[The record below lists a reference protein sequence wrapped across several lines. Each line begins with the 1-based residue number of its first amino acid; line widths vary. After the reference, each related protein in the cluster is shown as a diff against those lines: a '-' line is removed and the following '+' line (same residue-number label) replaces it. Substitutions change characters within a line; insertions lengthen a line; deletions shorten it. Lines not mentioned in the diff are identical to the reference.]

1 VRILLIGP
9 TAVGKTSL
17 SITLAQEMDA
27 EIISADSRQCYKY
40 MDIGTSSPTAHELKA
55 VKHYNISIL
64 DPHEKDSAAD
74 FYERAMQWEEEIRA
88 RDKQI
93 LYVGGSTLHLQ
104 VIIQPMD
111 DVPASS
117 EENQRILSER
127 AEQEGIETLYRELEE
142 VDPEYAEQMDGMNP
156 QRIIRA
162 LDVWMQT
169 GKPFSSFHSR
179 GREVRPE
186 SGTVVF
192 GLKRD
197 RRNLYDR
204 INRRVDKMMEAGFL
218 DEVKNLLASGYSL
231 EDRALQTV
239 GYREAINYID
249 GKISRE
255 KMMRDMKTQT
265 RRYAKRQLTWF
276 RRWEFIRWLDMDEYS
291 EEEAVE
297 FIKSN
302 IKAIRKR

>member
-1 VRILLIGP
+1 MIGP

-17 SITLAQEMDA
+17 SITLAQEIGA

-40 MDIGTSSPTAHELKA
+40 MNIGTSSPTKEELRA

-74 FYERAMQWEEEIRA
+74 FYERAMRWEEEIRG
-88 RDKQI
+88 RDKHV

-104 VIIQPMD
+104 FIIQPMD

-117 EENQRILSER
+117 EENQQELREQAER
-127 AEQEGIETLYRELEE
+127 KGIEALYRKLKE
-142 VDPEYAEQMDGMNP
+142 VDPEYAEKMDGMNP

-169 GKPFSSFHSR
+169 GKPFSSFHNDD
-179 GREVRPE
+179 REVKP
-186 SGTVVF
+186 GPDTVVF

-197 RRNLYDR
+197 RRKLYDR
-204 INRRVDKMMEAGFL
+204 INRRVERMMEAGFP
-218 DEVKNLLASGYSL
+218 DEVRNLLDSGYSL
-231 EDRALQTV
+231 ENRALQTV
-239 GYREAINYID
+239 GYREAIQYLK
-249 GKISRE
+249 GEISSE
-255 KMMRDMKTQT
+255 KMVRDMKTQT

-276 RRWEFIRWLDMDEYS
+276 RRWDFVEWIDMDEYS
-291 EEEAVE
+291 EEEAVDV
-297 FIKSN
+297 IKS
-302 IKAIRKR
+302 KVEAVRKR

>member
-1 VRILLIGP
+1 MRILLIGP

-17 SITLAQEMDA
+17 SITLAQEIGA

-40 MDIGTSSPTAHELKA
+40 MNIGTSSPTEQELKA
-55 VKHYNISIL
+55 VKHHNISIL

-88 RDKQI
+88 RGRHV

-104 VIIQPMD
+104 FIIQPMD

-117 EENQRILSER
+117 EKNQQELRDKAER
-127 AEQEGIETLYRELEE
+127 EGVETLYHKLEE
-142 VDPEYAEQMDGMNP
+142 VDPEYAGKMDGMNP

-169 GKPFSSFHSR
+169 GKPFSSFHSDDK
-179 GREVRPE
+179 EVEPDP
-186 SGTVVF
+186 GTVVF

-204 INRRVDKMMEAGFL
+204 INRRVDRMMEAGFL
-218 DEVKNLLASGYSL
+218 EEVRSLLDAGYSL

-239 GYREAINYID
+239 GYREAIKHLD
-249 GKISRE
+249 GEISRE
-255 KMMRDMKTQT
+255 KMIRDMKTQT

-276 RRWEFIRWLDMDEYS
+276 RRWDFIEWIDMDERS

-297 FIKSN
+297 VIKF
-302 IKAIRKR
+302 KVEAF